1 MSKDFLQKWCPVDW
15 QVRSLGLCGS
25 DCSIIIPLGWLI
37 NPDKIQFLGLC
48 GWIHSVQVYL
58 FWKAPISLLLWKEN
72 VWSWSPCNSRSL
84 INKWEMSNEPHLS
97 NGNSMFKSLA
107 RLAQQHLG
115 FFIKKKWK
123 LSLGRNFMSY
133 SMTLENYLKV
143 SVPRNFTSGYILT
156 EMQTRVYQK
165 TCTPKKMC

>member
-1 MSKDFLQKWCPVDW
+1 MSKDFLQKWCPVGW
-15 QVRSLGLCGS
+15 QGRSLGLCGS

-58 FWKAPISLLLWKEN
+58 FWKAPISLLLWKVN
-72 VWSWSPCNSRSL
+72 VWSWSPCNSRSM

-115 FFIKKKWK
+115 FFIKK
-123 LSLGRNFMSY
+123 S
-133 SMTLENYLKV
+133 ENYLLEE
-143 SVPRNFTSGYILT
+143 TSCPILWLWKT
-156 EMQTRVYQK
+156 TWKYLYQAISLLDIY
-165 TCTPKKMC
+165 

>member
-1 MSKDFLQKWCPVDW
+1 MSKDFLQKWCPVGW

-58 FWKAPISLLLWKEN
+58 FWKAPISLLLWKVN
-72 VWSWSPCNSRSL
+72 VWSWSPCNSRSM

-115 FFIKKKWK
+115 FFIKK
-123 LSLGRNFMSY
+123 S
-133 SMTLENYLKV
+133 ENYLLEE
-143 SVPRNFTSGYILT
+143 TSCPILWLW
-156 EMQTRVYQK
+156 K
-165 TCTPKKMC
+165 TTWKYLYRAISLLDIY

>member
-1 MSKDFLQKWCPVDW
+1 MSKYFLQKWCPVDW

-58 FWKAPISLLLWKEN
+58 FWKAPISLLLWKVN

-115 FFIKKKWK
+115 FFIKK
-123 LSLGRNFMSY
+123 S
-133 SMTLENYLKV
+133 ENYLLEE
-143 SVPRNFTSGYILT
+143 TSCPILWLW
-156 EMQTRVYQK
+156 K
-165 TCTPKKMC
+165 TTWKYLYPEISLLDIY